1 MPRANLSSENSY
13 DKAAALP
20 SSVVSNL
27 PRVSDSGAAVE
38 HALENVG
45 ESLTA
50 LGKTLFAGTKGI
62 FEQVRTS

>member
-1 MPRANLSSENSY
+1 M
-13 DKAAALP
+13 
-20 SSVVSNL
+20 VSNL

-45 ESLTA
+45 ESLAA

-62 FEQVRTS
+62 FEQVWTPWSTFSPEA